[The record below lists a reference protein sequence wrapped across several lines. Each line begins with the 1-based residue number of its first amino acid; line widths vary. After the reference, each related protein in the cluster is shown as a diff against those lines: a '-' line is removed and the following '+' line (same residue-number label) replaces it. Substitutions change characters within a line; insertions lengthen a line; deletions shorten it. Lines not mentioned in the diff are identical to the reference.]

1 MAALDE
7 LKAHLEA
14 HGGRLGQD
22 EAELALAVL
31 REYLEAGAPQ
41 GRGLRGLTRLFRPA
55 DPIGVDLSYLFVI
68 VTDAATHEGRNQPVV
83 EFARSDSP
91 LAPRVQELAEIL
103 TSEAYAAKVGWR
115 PARRGDKPPQP

>member
-7 LKAHLEA
+7 FKAYLEA
-14 HGGRLGQD
+14 HEGRLG
-22 EAELALAVL
+22 AEQAEMAIAVL
-31 REYLEAGAPQ
+31 RDYLEAGAPQ

-55 DPIGVDLSYLFVI
+55 DAVGVDLSYLFVI
-68 VTDAATHEGRNQPVV
+68 VTDAATHAGRNQPVV

-91 LAPRVQELAEIL
+91 LASKVQPLAEIL
-103 TSEAYAAKVGWR
+103 TSEAYAEKVGWR

>member
-7 LKAHLEA
+7 FKAYLEA
-14 HGGRLGQD
+14 HEGRLG
-22 EAELALAVL
+22 AEQADLAIAVL
-31 REYLEAGAPQ
+31 RDYLEAGAPQ

-55 DPIGVDLSYLFVI
+55 DAVGVDLSYLFVI
-68 VTDAATHEGRNQPVV
+68 VTDAATHAGRNQPVV

-91 LAPRVQELAEIL
+91 LASKVQPLAEIL
-103 TSEAYAAKVGWR
+103 TSEAYAEKVGWR

>member
-7 LKAHLEA
+7 FKAYLEA
-14 HGGRLGQD
+14 HEGRLG
-22 EAELALAVL
+22 AEQADLAIAVL
-31 REYLEAGAPQ
+31 RDYLDAGAPQ

-55 DPIGVDLSYLFVI
+55 DAVGVDLSYLFVI
-68 VTDAATHEGRNQPVV
+68 VTDAATHAGRNQPVI

-91 LAPRVQELAEIL
+91 LASKVQPLAEIL
-103 TSEAYAAKVGWR
+103 TSEAYAEKVGWR

>member
-7 LKAHLEA
+7 FKAYLEA
-14 HGGRLGQD
+14 HEGRLG
-22 EAELALAVL
+22 AEQAEMAIAVL
-31 REYLEAGAPQ
+31 RDYLDAGAPQ

-55 DPIGVDLSYLFVI
+55 DAVGVDLSYLFVI
-68 VTDAATHEGRNQPVV
+68 VTDAATHAGRNQPVI

-91 LAPRVQELAEIL
+91 LAPQVQPLAEIL
-103 TSEAYAAKVGWR
+103 TSEAYAEKVGWR